1 MSIQKWKHYNKG
13 VKMRIMKKQYNIYID
28 EEPIERL
35 DNMIKHIQNES
46 SKKWS
51 RGEIIATLIAIYGKG
66 LEDYLIDC
74 LKL

>member
-1 MSIQKWKHYNKG
+1 
-13 VKMRIMKKQYNIYID
+13 MKKQYNIYID

-35 DNMIKHIQNES
+35 DNMIKRIQNES
-46 SKKWS
+46 GKKWS